1 MEYHSEGMATDSERT
16 DADGVSTTRKTF
28 GILETLKSNQGATV
42 TELTRETDLPKST
55 VFRHLATLQDLGYVV
70 EQDGGYYIGLRFLE
84 LSERAR
90 NRQRGYTTA
99 KWKVYELAEETGEHA
114 LFLVEENGEG
124 VYLHRMGSRFDTL
137 IGKRR
142 PLHAMAS
149 GKVILAEWSEEAL
162 DAHIDEIGLDRLT
175 DNTLTDPEGLRSEL
189 ATIRERG
196 YAIND
201 QEHMDGLRAVAVPV
215 YSPEED
221 DLLGSLSVFG
231 PTSRF
236 KHEFMHE
243 KLPGLLKDKASE
255 VKVRLAYE

>member
-1 MEYHSEGMATDSERT
+1 MPSNSGLGDTE
-16 DADGVSTTRKTF
+16 GVSTTRKTF
-28 GILETLKSNQGATV
+28 AVLEALRANQGATV
-42 TELTRETDLPKST
+42 TELTRDTEFPKST
-55 VFRHLATLQDLGYVV
+55 VFRHLATLRDLGYVV

-99 KWKVYELAEETGEHA
+99 KWKVYELAEETDEHA

-149 GKVILAEWSEEAL
+149 GKVILAEWSEAAVE
-162 DAHIDEIGLDRLT
+162 DHIADIGLDGLT
-175 DNTLTDPEGLRSEL
+175 ENTITEPAALLEEL
-189 ATIRERG
+189 ALIRERG
-196 YAIND
+196 YAVNNE
-201 QEHMDGLRAVAVPV
+201 EHMEGLRAVAVPV
-215 YSPEED
+215 YTPGD

-236 KHEFMHE
+236 KDEFVHDD
-243 KLPGLLKDKASE
+243 LPPLLRDKASE
-255 VKVRLAYE
+255 VKVRLAYD